1 MGTILSISIFSRLKT
16 ASQTLLTVTPGP
28 REPKDLVSFLHP
40 IMEELNIL
48 ANGISGLKVHGSDA
62 VHLLRVFLLQVT
74 TDVPAGDKLINAN
87 VSNWM

>member
-1 MGTILSISIFSRLKT
+1 
-16 ASQTLLTVTPGP
+16 
-28 REPKDLVSFLHP
+28 
-40 IMEELNIL
+40 MEELNIL